1 MSFQV
6 FSFARYLT
14 RVENLHWRREDYHSQ
29 AMINLLKGEDFS
41 GYVDKRI
48 DGKMRRLKAGDSKLA
63 TKWFAEVVG
72 SITFSTGS
80 TYYLC
85 PIPDSQCT
93 SGCGRPPKI
102 LPAVHEIAKRYQQ
115 FKTWDGLRFVEAT
128 PPGAQRNPC
137 DVRLL
142 FNSLEIVL
150 PVPPRAYVIFVDDLF
165 SSGARFMAA
174 QARLKCAG
182 ATSFAC
188 LAAART
194 ANDQLQAGFGLV
206 EDQLEDFQP

>member
-1 MSFQV
+1 
-6 FSFARYLT
+6 
-14 RVENLHWRREDYHSQ
+14 
-29 AMINLLKGEDFS
+29 MINLLKGEDFS